1 MNFLEIQN
9 CVIAVKKTMK
19 NPRYQADFLRAICE
33 SENFESPKADI
44 QKRMMELFPE
54 KTGYNWA
61 SCPVWKAM
69 LTKQCPRKE
78 KLFNYNEKT
87 KVYKLNSDEPITK
100 AQRKKLFSLVGDLL
114 K

>member
-1 MNFLEIQN
+1 
-9 CVIAVKKTMK
+9 MK

-61 SCPVWKAM
+61 SCPVWKAV
-69 LTKQCPRKE
+69 LNKRCPTGE
-78 KLFNYNEKT
+78 NLFSFDKKT
-87 KVYKLNSDEPITK
+87 KIYKMNNDEPITE
-100 AQRKKLFSLVGDLL
+100 AQREKLIGLVGDLL